1 MTIKKMIT
9 EWVRDN
15 FGESEVEDPSWN
27 IDLLAKHIEKEL
39 QKKADN
45 WLDILNYW
53 EDEIRDVAERFD
65 DKYWMYKNYNKMI
78 NDIYRLTKGE

>member
-1 MTIKKMIT
+1 MIT

-53 EDEIRDVAERFD
+53 ADDIQDLGERYD
-65 DKYWMYKNYNKMI
+65 DKHKMYVKYDKMI
-78 NDIYRLTKGE
+78 SDIYGLTKGE